1 MRHLVSFARLQCLC
15 ITDSTMNSL
24 SPLFFLDVHVLGGLL
39 ALVECIA
46 TVGSLLVDV
55 RAQWMVELVSTYAA
69 FSPPD
74 LMPPVSPPAMTRGV
88 VEMKRRVDRVS
99 VVRSIVDVGV
109 WIDRRG

>member
-1 MRHLVSFARLQCLC
+1 
-15 ITDSTMNSL
+15 
-24 SPLFFLDVHVLGGLL
+24 
-39 ALVECIA
+39 
-46 TVGSLLVDV
+46 
-55 RAQWMVELVSTYAA
+55 MVELVSTYAA

-109 WIDRRG
+109 V